1 MVPVARAVIDGPW
14 SPLRIAVYRSIW
26 LAALVSS
33 VGSFMHLAAAGW
45 AMTLLTESPTLIGL
59 VQTSWALPGFLLAL
73 HSGAFAD
80 LIDRRRLIL
89 VTEFGALVLA
99 AAMAVLQWTSSLSA
113 PLLLVGTLLI
123 SMVMTV
129 SAPAFMALT
138 PHLVGPQKAS
148 QALGLDAIARN
159 VATALGPAVAGVV
172 MVLEG
177 PGSVFML
184 NALSFAGVIVV
195 VQRRRTGWG
204 EGQREEHVNA
214 AIARGVR
221 EIARSQTLRRPLV
234 RVGLSM
240 LAAASVAALLPA
252 IAADSLDL
260 GSRGYGVLAACQ
272 GLGSVLAVAVMPR
285 LRAPSRPERAVAAA
299 GAAWTL
305 GALLVAV
312 SGTTAVAAVGI
323 VMCGA
328 GWMGVINTLYSNY
341 MVELPEWMKG
351 RGAAMVM
358 LTVWLGTSAGS
369 ALWGAVASIAD
380 LRTALFAAAALNA
393 AIVVM
398 SPLLMRVHP
407 PALIAPL
414 PADASG

>member
-1 MVPVARAVIDGPW
+1 MARAVAEGPW
-14 SPLRIAVYRSIW
+14 SPLRIAVYRSMW

-45 AMTLLTESPTLIGL
+45 AMTLLTSSPTLIGL

-80 LIDRRRLIL
+80 LVDRRRLIL
-89 VTEFGALVLA
+89 ATEFGALVLA
-99 AAMAVLQWTSSLSA
+99 AAMAVMQWTSSLSE
-113 PLLLVGTLLI
+113 PLLLAGTLLI

-138 PHLVGPQKAS
+138 PHLVGPHKAS

-159 VATALGPAVAGVV
+159 IATALGPALAGLV
-172 MVLEG
+172 MVIEG

-184 NALSFAGVIVV
+184 NALSFAGIILV

-204 EGQREEHVNA
+204 EGQREEQVNA

-221 EIARSQTLRRPLV
+221 EIARTPALWRPLV

-252 IAADSLDL
+252 IAADSLGL
-260 GSRGYGVLAACQ
+260 GSQGYGVLAACL
-272 GLGSVLAVAVMPR
+272 GLGSVLAVAVLPR
-285 LRAPSRPERAVAAA
+285 LRAPSRPERAVAAS
-299 GAAWTL
+299 GAVWTL
-305 GALLVAV
+305 GAVLLAAAGSTIVA
-312 SGTTAVAAVGI
+312 GAGI
-323 VMCGA
+323 LLCGA

-341 MVELPEWMKG
+341 MVELPAWMKG

-369 ALWGAVASIAD
+369 ALWGAVGSAAD
-380 LRTALFAAAALNA
+380 LRTALMVAAALNA
-393 AIVVM
+393 AIVVV
-398 SPLLMRVHP
+398 SPVLMRVHP
-407 PALIAPL
+407 PAVMVTSPVGAT
-414 PADASG
+414 G